1 MSVNIPRRD
10 EEGSVD
16 DMMADEPDL
25 GPTDDQSLSGDE
37 TVRQNKTEADQATIT
52 GRDGEEVEEEQP
64 PAASPIAPIPIA
76 PSAIAKRYHELVEAE
91 QGDATPSEDGSTDG
105 VLRSAASPLE
115 SFPTLSGDSPSVQV
129 SHACQGGVK
138 GLWLMVQIFR
148 ALSFRLRVVATSYR
162 LWQFVPG

>member
-25 GPTDDQSLSGDE
+25 GPTDDPSLSGDE
-37 TVRQNKTEADQATIT
+37 TIREHTVTAQ
-52 GRDGEEVEEEQP
+52 DGEEVEEQP
-64 PAASPIAPIPIA
+64 AAASPIAPTPIA
-76 PSAIAKRYHELVEAE
+76 PSAIANRYRELVEAE
-91 QGDATPSEDGSTDG
+91 HDATTSEDGSTDG

-129 SHACQGGVK
+129 SYVCSGVE
-138 GLWLMVQIFR
+138 GL
-148 ALSFRLRVVATSYR
+148 
-162 LWQFVPG
+162 